1 MVTRLS
7 QNHDN
12 SINPQK
18 RKLRSSF
25 VQNEMKKDLKLKK
38 QNSKKKTFKN
48 IFDDESDQEVNESE
62 WDMNLS
68 VSNDFLDNV
77 HHQNN
82 QIYENSKSFE

>member
-48 IFDDESDQEVNESE
+48 IFDDESDQ
-62 WDMNLS
+62 
-68 VSNDFLDNV
+68 
-77 HHQNN
+77 
-82 QIYENSKSFE
+82 

>member
-1 MVTRLS
+1 
-7 QNHDN
+7 
-12 SINPQK
+12 
-18 RKLRSSF
+18 
-25 VQNEMKKDLKLKK
+25 MKKDLKLKK
-38 QNSKKKTFKN
+38 QNLKKKTFKN